1 MLLQSCA
8 LARAQGTLLNYWN
21 VPPAMMASRERGRP
35 ARTKPGTA
43 SAISPTWI
51 NRERRHG
58 SPSAWP
64 MRFPQTGWLPAASH
78 GSSGQPKGQHA
89 GGTPALP
96 GKAVAIRGKTATGH
110 ECTNRRHPARHAA
123 QRQPKGQHAGGTPA
137 LPSPP
142 LGQGCSRRQGGCL
155 RIALKLSGSQRDS
168 MRAGRPRSRARP
180 FPPTGWL
187 PAASHRS
194 SAAANGTACG
204 RDARAPRQGCSRR
217 QGGCLWHCTEAQR
230 QPKGQHAGGTPALP
244 GKAKTGNMV
253 YTFHQCIIHSLR
265 GSSWITLFSP
275 SRPLADPYRSSSN
288 PFVDIFFCLRHGLA
302 TSLPTEPAGCG
313 ASG

>member
-1 MLLQSCA
+1 MLLQFQGA
-8 LARAQGTLLNYWN
+8 LARAQGKRLTLNHLELLGVPNSLPGSAG
-21 VPPAMMASRERGRP
+21 VPPAPSLAQPRPSPPLGSTGNGAMALLRPGRCGSRRQGGCLRH
-35 ARTKPGTA
+35 RTEA
-43 SAISPTWI
+43 Q
-51 NRERRHG
+51 R
-58 SPSAWP
+58 
-64 MRFPQTGWLPAASH
+64 
-78 GSSGQPKGQHA
+78 QPKGQHA

-96 GKAVAIRGKTATGH
+96 GKAV
-110 ECTNRRHPARHAA
+110 PAERVAA
-123 QRQPKGQHAGGTPA
+123 CG
-137 LPSPP
+137 
-142 LGQGCSRRQGGCL
+142 
-155 RIALKLSGSQRDS
+155 IALKLSGSQRDS
-168 MRAGRPRSRARP
+168 MRAGRPRSRARL
-180 FPPTGWL
+180 FP
-187 PAASHRS
+187 
-194 SAAANGTACG
+194 
-204 RDARAPRQGCSRR
+204 R
-217 QGGCLWHCTEAQR
+217 QGGCLRHCTEAQR